1 MDTAQYKLLLDTAQ
15 VGWWEIDFDKRV
27 YICSDYLVSLLEL
40 KDKIIPT
47 KDFLQ
52 LIREDYRARIANE
65 FAYFREVG
73 IYEQIFPIKT
83 CYGFKFVRS
92 KICKR
97 EIEPSGR
104 VYVLGILQLVPYS
117 EEETNKPATE
127 GSQVDGLLR
136 HLGSISRALHSF
148 IQTND
153 LVESIQL
160 VLTEILFSIDTK
172 GRACIMEYSDDKQT
186 LSCTY
191 EVCSKGVAAVRSSLQ
206 NIPVSTLV
214 WSTRKIRNLYPVMI
228 NNLNELPEDAESEK
242 MYLQKRGVLSFVL
255 IPLIIKKKALGYI
268 GIDIVDKYRIWTLED
283 YQWLSSIAN
292 IISIITKMARI
303 NEALDHSGKL
313 LRNIYTNIPVGI
325 ELYDKDGYLVDMNN
339 KDVDIF
345 GLGSK
350 KEALGVN
357 IFDNPQIPPD
367 VLEKMRKRKPVSFRL
382 TYSFSDIISNGYYP
396 TKKNGVIDLI
406 TKVSML
412 YDSKGE
418 LINYLFINLD
428 NTDKMVAYNRIEEF
442 EYFFTLVSH
451 YAKVGY
457 AKFDLLTREGYA
469 ISQWYQNLG
478 EQDGTPLEQIIGVYS
493 AVHPEDRKV
502 MMDFF
507 DRVKRGEATSIR
519 KELRIKTDSG
529 WKWIRVN
536 VMRNPQSNDPDKLEM
551 ICVNYDITELK
562 ETEQQREKAEELDR
576 LKSAFL
582 ANMSHEIRTP
592 LNAIVGFSTLLVD
605 TDDKEEQSQFVE
617 IIQKNNELLLQL
629 ISDILD
635 LSKIEAGTFEFT
647 NGDVDVNMLCED
659 IVRSM
664 QMKVKENVELMY
676 DPHLAECRI
685 ISDRNRLH
693 QVISN
698 FVNNA
703 IKFTSEGSI
712 RVGYK
717 QKGEELEFYVQDT
730 GVGIDAESQAHIFER
745 FVKLNSFVHGTG
757 LGLSICQSIV
767 EQMGGKIGVE
777 SEPGKGSRFWFSLPC
792 FVVMSEE

>member
-172 GRACIMEYSDDKQT
+172 GRACIMEYSDDKQR

-629 ISDILD
+629 ISDVLD
-635 LSKIEAGTFEFT
+635 LAKIEANTIEFKPSRIELKEFLDDLVKSLSIKLHEGVVLGSQPDLSPCTFDF
-647 NGDVDVNMLCED
+647 DP
-659 IVRSM
+659 VRLN
-664 QMKVKENVELMY
+664 QLF
-676 DPHLAECRI
+676 
-685 ISDRNRLH
+685 
-693 QVISN
+693 SN
-698 FVNNA
+698 FINNA
-703 IKFTSEGSI
+703 IKHTDKGSI
-712 RVGYK
+712 ILGY
-717 QKGEELEFYVQDT
+717 ELKPDEVVFTVTDT
-730 GVGIDAESQAHIFER
+730 GEGMSEEVQAHVFDR
-745 FVKLNSFVHGTG
+745 FYKGNDFKQGTG
-757 LGLSICQSIV
+757 LGLSICKSIV
-767 EQMGGKIGVE
+767 EQQKGKIGVS
-777 SEPGKGSRFWFSLPC
+777 SEPGKGSCFWFSLPR
-792 FVVMSEE
+792 